1 VKEERTANFCLK
13 QQSFGDWQAKKRNLP
28 AFNVI
33 EQLLHPNF
41 HFGHHAEVLFPLN
54 SARS

>member
-13 QQSFGDWQAKKRNLP
+13 KQSFGDWQAKKRNLP